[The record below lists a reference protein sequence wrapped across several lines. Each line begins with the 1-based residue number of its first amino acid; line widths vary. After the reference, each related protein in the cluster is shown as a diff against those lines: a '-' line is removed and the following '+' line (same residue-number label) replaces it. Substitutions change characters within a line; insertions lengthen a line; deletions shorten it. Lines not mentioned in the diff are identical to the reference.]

1 MKNQT
6 QESYNRSAEKYRNK
20 FENYAPYRSSIEKF
34 ISLLTPPQC
43 RILDAGCGPGINA
56 KRFVEHNHQVT
67 GIDFSAEMI
76 RLAKEYCPEGEF
88 MAADLKDIRQDV
100 KYDAVC
106 ASFVIVH
113 MTDSETD
120 RFLAKLPHLLTGAK
134 PLLYLSFMTGKNPG
148 YEKTSFSDSPIYFNY
163 YDEELIKQKLA
174 ELGFILLSGDKKPY
188 QEADGTFTRDVFLIL
203 EYQGKFGKQE
213 HKNG

>member
-6 QESYNRSAEKYRNK
+6 QESYNLSATKYRNK

-34 ISLLTPPQC
+34 ISLLPPNS

-56 KRFVEHNHQVT
+56 KRFVEHNHVVT
-67 GIDFSAEMI
+67 GIDFSIEMI
-76 RLAKEYCPEGEF
+76 RLAKENCPGGEF
-88 MAADLKDIRQDV
+88 QAADLKSIRLDT

-113 MTDSETD
+113 LTDNETD
-120 RFLAKLPHLLTGAK
+120 RFLVKLPHLLTGKK
-134 PLLYLSFMTGKNPG
+134 PKLYLSFMAGKTPG

-163 YDEELIKQKLA
+163 YDENLIKKKLGKM
-174 ELGFILLSGDKKPY
+174 GFTLLSGDEEPY
-188 QEADGTFTRDVFLIL
+188 QEADGTITKDVFLIL
-203 EYQGKFGKQE
+203 EYHGKFKKGE
-213 HKNG
+213 S

>member
-6 QESYNRSAEKYRNK
+6 QESYNLSATKYRNK

-34 ISLLTPPQC
+34 ISLLPPNS

-56 KRFVEHNHQVT
+56 KRFVEHNHVVT
-67 GIDFSAEMI
+67 GIDFSIEMI
-76 RLAKEYCPEGEF
+76 RLAKENCPGGEF
-88 MAADLKDIRQDV
+88 QAADLKSIRLDT

-113 MTDSETD
+113 LTDNETD
-120 RFLAKLPHLLTGAK
+120 RFLVKLPHLLTGKK
-134 PLLYLSFMTGKNPG
+134 PKLYLSFMAGKTPG

-163 YDEELIKQKLA
+163 YDVKLIKNKLA
-174 ELGFILLSGDKKPY
+174 ELGFTLLSGDEEPY
-188 QEADGTFTRDVFLIL
+188 QEADGTITKDVFLIL
-203 EYQGKFGKQE
+203 EYHGKFKKGE
-213 HKNG
+213 S

>member
-6 QESYNRSAEKYRNK
+6 QESYNLSATKYRNK
-20 FENYAPYRSSIEKF
+20 FENYAPYRSSIGKF
-34 ISLLTPPQC
+34 ILLLPPNS

-56 KRFVEHNHQVT
+56 KRFIEHNHKVT

-76 RLAKEYCPEGEF
+76 RLAKENCPEGKF
-88 MAADLKDIRQDV
+88 ITADLKDISPDV

-113 MTDSETD
+113 MTDAETD
-120 RFLAKLPHLLTGAK
+120 RFLVKLQHLLAGQK
-134 PLLYLSFMTGKNPG
+134 PMLYLSFMTGKTPG

-163 YDEELIKQKLA
+163 YDENLIKKKLGKM
-174 ELGFILLSGDKKPY
+174 GFTLLSEDEEPY
-188 QEADGTFTRDVFLIL
+188 QEADGTITKDVFLIL
-203 EYQGKFGKQE
+203 EYQGNNVLKK
-213 HKNG
+213 

>member
-6 QESYNRSAEKYRNK
+6 QESYNLSAEKYRNK
-20 FENYAPYRSSIEKF
+20 FENYAPYRDSIEKF
-34 ISLLTPPQC
+34 ISLLPPGR

-56 KRFVEHNHQVT
+56 KRFVEHNFKVT

-76 RLAKEYCPEGEF
+76 RLAKENCPGVMF
-88 MAADLKDIRQDV
+88 IAADLKDISPDV

-113 MTDSETD
+113 MTNAETD
-120 RFLAKLPHLLTGAK
+120 RFLSKLPHLFTGAK
-134 PLLYLSFMTGKNPG
+134 PLLYLSFMTGKTPG

-163 YDEELIKQKLA
+163 YDEKLIKKKLA
-174 ELGFILLSGDKKPY
+174 KLGFTLLSTDEEPY
-188 QEADGTFTRDVFLIL
+188 QEADGTITRDVFLIL
-203 EYQGKFGKQE
+203 EYQGKFGK
-213 HKNG
+213 